1 MQRSRS
7 YELPGAPS
15 LAVFEV
21 EDGPDLSRRFRPGE
35 ALIRAVLMACGI
47 VSIFT
52 TVGIVLVLAGNTVAF
67 FQARAWVLAR
77 QPVAASEPLAQLTTA
92 IEDHTISLPFVYL
105 ADGSQFNNQQYLLV
119 GSEIMR
125 ITKRGTSTI
134 EVTRGMKGTQPT
146 AYPAGTAITPMTEDL
161 AKAAEALPS
170 DDTSLRVSTGFGHLF
185 TPGEEIEVDAEIMRV
200 SAVEGDTLTVERGV
214 QGTVVNN
221 HTAGANI
228 AIPDPVTFGEF
239 ISNTLWQPQS
249 GEFGIL
255 PLITAT
261 LLISGVAL
269 AVAIPL
275 GLGAAVYLSEYARP
289 GVRNALKPTL
299 EVLAGIPTV
308 VYGFFALTFVTPTL
322 RNLLFGA
329 SLNSLNMLAAGITVG
344 VLITPLISS
353 MCEDA
358 ISAVPRSLREASYAV
373 GATRLETTVKVV
385 LPAAVSGISAGII
398 LAMSRA
404 VGETM
409 VVLLAAG
416 AGPNFT
422 FDLRQSAET
431 MAGHIARISTGD
443 ISYGSLDYTSI
454 FAVGMTLFVSTLAL
468 NIVSDLISRRLRER
482 Y

>member
-1 MQRSRS
+1 MQGSES
-7 YELPGAPS
+7 QKLPVAPS
-15 LAVFEV
+15 LEVFKAA
-21 EDGPDLSRRFRPGE
+21 EDLDLTRHFRPGE
-35 ALIRAVLMACGI
+35 DLIRAILMACGI

-52 TVGIVLVLAGNTVAF
+52 TIGIVLVLVGNTITF
-67 FQARAWVLAR
+67 FQARTWVFAR
-77 QPVAASEPLAQLTTA
+77 QPVAAEQPLARLTTA
-92 IEDHTISLPFVYL
+92 IGESATSFRIEYL
-105 ADGSQFNNQQYLLV
+105 ADSSQFSNQQYLLV

-125 ITKRGTSTI
+125 ITTRSRTSVDVARGLVETHA
-134 EVTRGMKGTQPT
+134 V
-146 AYPAGTAITPMTEDL
+146 AHPAGAEIFPMTEDL
-161 AKAAEALPS
+161 AKVAEALPP
-170 DDTSLRVSTGFGHLF
+170 DDTSLVVSEGFGHLF
-185 TPGEEIEVDAEIMRV
+185 TVGEEIEVDAEIMLV
-200 SAVEGDTLTVERGV
+200 TAIEGDILTVERGA
-214 QGTVVNN
+214 QGSVIND
-221 HTAGANI
+221 HSAGAKI
-228 AIPDPVTFGEF
+228 ALPDYVTFGEF
-239 ISNTLWQPQS
+239 ISNTLWQPQG

-261 LLISGVAL
+261 LLTSGVAL

-275 GLGAAVYLSEYARP
+275 GLGAAIYLSEYARP
-289 GVRNALKPTL
+289 GVRNTLKPIL
-299 EVLAGIPTV
+299 EILAGIPTV

-322 RNLLFGA
+322 KNLLFGS

-344 VLITPLISS
+344 ILITPLISS

-358 ISAVPRSLREASYAV
+358 ISAVPRSLREASYGV
-373 GATRLETTVKVV
+373 GATRLETTAKIV
-385 LPAAVSGISAGII
+385 LPAAASGISAGII

-454 FAVGMTLFVSTLAL
+454 FAVGMTLFLSTLAL
-468 NIVSDLISRRLRER
+468 NIVSDFISRRLRER